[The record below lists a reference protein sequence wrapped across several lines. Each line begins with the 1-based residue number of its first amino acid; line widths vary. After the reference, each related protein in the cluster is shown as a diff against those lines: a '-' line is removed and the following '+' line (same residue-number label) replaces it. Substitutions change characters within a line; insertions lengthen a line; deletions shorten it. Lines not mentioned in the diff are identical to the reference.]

1 LNVLIIIQARTGSKR
16 LPNKVLLKIKDKP
29 ILQHIINSL
38 KYCKKVDQ
46 IIVAT
51 STLKTDDEIEKLC
64 FKMNVECFRG
74 NSSNVL
80 KRYHDCSK
88 KFHGEIIV
96 RVTADNPLIDPTIID
111 KGISLLT
118 ERKMDYVSNMIH
130 QSFPIG
136 YLVEVFTFTTL
147 KRMFN
152 EHTDNQSKEH
162 VTFQLRKHPKGFK
175 IGEFFAPK
183 NKQRPNWR
191 LTVDYLSDLKLI
203 KKIYYKLYNPNSF
216 IKYNDVFDFLEKN
229 PKLLEINKDNS
240 Q

>member
-1 LNVLIIIQARTGSKR
+1 M
-16 LPNKVLLKIKDKP
+16 KIKGKA
-29 ILQHIINSL
+29 ILQHIVDSS

-51 STLKTDDEIEKLC
+51 STLKADDEIEKLC
-64 FKMNVECFRG
+64 SKIKIKCFRG

-80 KRYHDCSK
+80 KRYHDCAK

-96 RVTADNPLIDPTIID
+96 RITADNPLIDPAIID
-111 KGISLLT
+111 KGISLLVAK
-118 ERKMDYVSNMIH
+118 KMDYVSNMIH
-130 QSFPIG
+130 QSFPTG
-136 YLVEVFTFTTL
+136 YLVEVFTFITL
-147 KRMFN
+147 KRMFE

-191 LTVDYLSDLKLI
+191 LTVDYLSDFKLI
-203 KKIYYKLYNPNSF
+203 KKIYSKLYYPNSF
-216 IKYNDVFDFLEKN
+216 IKYNDVFNFLQQN
-229 PKLLEINKDNS
+229 PKLLEINIKKS
-240 Q
+240 E